1 MIDDNLC
8 DPESQGDGLIKA
20 KETKDKKIKI
30 KKSNSSKDDIFNK
43 KYDLPENLDSISSV
57 VDDKGISTGYLLVK
71 ARDRRDNEI
80 YAKLGEKELAL
91 GRCDALAHFAVKARL
106 TGYLSPK
113 GLRTLAATVMECV
126 SEEVYVA
133 SHDGYHEL
141 MLKGQ
146 RYGFYVIGQKAY
158 FFTDAPKLRVKVV
171 NENAFEECA
180 SGDFDSW
187 YEAIGKHLVGNPYA
201 LVSVMAALASAFA
214 RAFGMVTP
222 ILMIVAPSSVGK
234 TTLQQIARSV
244 RERADKVDDASG
256 TTNGLRLK
264 MECSPDAP
272 VFLQDA
278 HKVEDI
284 PGFMGLLFLVANGGQ
299 RLTSTADQK
308 VNAGTALS
316 CGLSLS
322 SEMTFME
329 MVGNSKMS
337 LPEGFS
343 ARCFEMVL
351 QGPYGAFHKLPKGV
365 KAHDFA
371 NALKRACSENYGVI
385 WTEWVPAIAERAEK
399 VRAWLPKAI
408 KEAEAELL
416 DGLGVTD
423 RVTLRLVSGLAVWV
437 VVGKMAVKLKILKFK
452 DQVVTD
458 AVRLVLR
465 EHVNRQV
472 HRSTPIG
479 EKVIKIVRDY
489 LDRNPSRFPAIAMFG
504 RTDQNNILGYTKGS
518 GHDRVYLFL
527 PGVLEDLLGEKFGL
541 QTALQKLADA
551 GYLLKNGEGSQMQ
564 VRVGDQMRKRFY
576 AIRASISFDGDMEVP
591 AQSNG

>member
-322 SEMTFME
+322 SEMTW
-329 MVGNSKMS
+329 
-337 LPEGFS
+337 
-343 ARCFEMVL
+343 R
-351 QGPYGAFHKLPKGV
+351 
-365 KAHDFA
+365 
-371 NALKRACSENYGVI
+371 I
-385 WTEWVPAIAERAEK
+385 
-399 VRAWLPKAI
+399 
-408 KEAEAELL
+408 
-416 DGLGVTD
+416 
-423 RVTLRLVSGLAVWV
+423 
-437 VVGKMAVKLKILKFK
+437 
-452 DQVVTD
+452 
-458 AVRLVLR
+458 
-465 EHVNRQV
+465 
-472 HRSTPIG
+472 
-479 EKVIKIVRDY
+479 
-489 LDRNPSRFPAIAMFG
+489 
-504 RTDQNNILGYTKGS
+504 
-518 GHDRVYLFL
+518 
-527 PGVLEDLLGEKFGL
+527 
-541 QTALQKLADA
+541 QT
-551 GYLLKNGEGSQMQ
+551 
-564 VRVGDQMRKRFY
+564 
-576 AIRASISFDGDMEVP
+576 
-591 AQSNG
+591 